1 MLSVQEKLHYVYYAL
16 LKSQYSF
23 SRPRLVTRET
33 EQMLLYVQIYALNS
47 IYELTISPPLDIIKR
62 SIIISTKCIIYLFI
76 SGIYSRAASL
86 TLQSF
91 QTAVSRNSPMVDV
104 TNRNRHLYQLVADDL
119 KKKILNGHF
128 GDQEKI
134 PNYKELSSIYEVSMS
149 TIKKAMKIL
158 NDEDVLV
165 SRVGKGTFANPNY
178 RITTSDRRVRTNK
191 IGLLVRDLKGPYF
204 SGIYQGLADQADR
217 HDKKLMITVSRD
229 FYQQEDSLMN
239 MMVSQQVD
247 GLILTTRRKSIYG
260 IQIFEQIRDRR
271 IPAVLLHDVYDPV
284 LPVVDV
290 DNYMGGQLAAEQL
303 LKSSQNKIAVIV
315 GENGYR
321 PDDLRL
327 RGFLDHLTEQGIDSS
342 ERCHIFRFSFSS
354 EGTAFDE
361 GFKLGLAL
369 DLKTLDVDAL
379 FLFNDLIAMGFQ
391 KAMDERG
398 IRIPDDLR
406 MVGFDDID
414 RCTEARVP
422 LTTIHVPRYEIGTQA
437 QMILHDLIQDQT
449 SGDPVRKL
457 IEPKLVVRESA

>member
-1 MLSVQEKLHYVYYAL
+1 
-16 LKSQYSF
+16 
-23 SRPRLVTRET
+23 
-33 EQMLLYVQIYALNS
+33 
-47 IYELTISPPLDIIKR
+47 
-62 SIIISTKCIIYLFI
+62 
-76 SGIYSRAASL
+76 
-86 TLQSF
+86 
-91 QTAVSRNSPMVDV
+91 MVDI
-104 TNRNRHLYQLVADDL
+104 TNRDRHLYELVAEDL
-119 KKKILNGHF
+119 KKKIADGHF
-128 GDQEKI
+128 GDQGKI
-134 PNYKELSSIYEVSMS
+134 PNYKELTAIYEVSMS

-158 NDEDVLV
+158 NDEEVLV
-165 SRVGKGTFANPNY
+165 SRVGKGTFANPGY
-178 RITTSDRRVRTNK
+178 RPTNGNRRTRTNK

-217 HDKKLMITVSRD
+217 YDKKLMITVSRD

-239 MMVSQQVD
+239 MMVNHQVD

-260 IQIFEQIRDRR
+260 IQIFEQIRERR

-284 LPVVDV
+284 LPLVDV
-290 DNYMGGQLAAEQL
+290 DNYRGGQLAAEQL
-303 LKSSQNKIAVIV
+303 LKSSRKKIAIIV

-327 RGFLDHLTEQGIDSS
+327 RGFLDHLEEQGIDSGD
-342 ERCHIFRFSFSS
+342 RCHVFRFSFSS

-369 DLKTLDVDAL
+369 DLKTLDVDGL

-391 KAMDERG
+391 KAMHERG

-422 LTTIHVPRYEIGTQA
+422 LTTIHAPRYDIGTKA
-437 QMILHDLIQDQT
+437 QTILHDLIQHQAPGKPLRT
-449 SGDPVRKL
+449 L